1 METWLFLGFAG
12 ALIVTFRIIY
22 ALVSPS
28 EEEQAITI
36 LAPRNEDIGIAV
48 FCTALMLLF
57 LISGFFPSLF
67 SGLFKGILAPF
78 ENIYLFN

>member
-1 METWLFLGFAG
+1 MLSLSGLPILASFPAKRHLINLLPWTAYGMETWLFLGFAG

-48 FCTALMLLF
+48 FARL
-57 LISGFFPSLF
+57 
-67 SGLFKGILAPF
+67 
-78 ENIYLFN
+78 